1 MVICFATTDGCNVLI
16 VVGLSSCL
24 VYQHLGPAQAKVKK
38 PYKVHPAHFVLG
50 ALFFV
55 PVLPF
60 VLGPWYIVI
69 RTPNFPLPYNFG
81 LWSNP
86 RLIVFSIFSLSSPMR
101 VSLGA
106 RTHSVP
112 IPAICSASL
121 MYCTNFGW
129 ISSSNK
135 GKNQR

>member
-60 VLGPWYIVI
+60 VLGPWYIVL
-69 RTPNFPLPYNFG
+69 RTP
-81 LWSNP
+81 
-86 RLIVFSIFSLSSPMR
+86 
-101 VSLGA
+101 
-106 RTHSVP
+106 THFLTTSAYGP
-112 IPAICSASL
+112 IPA
-121 MYCTNFGW
+121 
-129 ISSSNK
+129 
-135 GKNQR
+135 